1 MSKQALKNHYFL
13 IAATCVTIAAA
24 DRELAKSPDAV
35 VGVSRVPVQVLLVQ
49 PEREFTFQSIAR
61 AQQGAQQSL
70 YKVVHKDTVDVVDVI
85 IDNISHLGFMTA
97 DKFHGPKSAQE
108 LTEEAIAVAR
118 QAGVEAAHD
127 GKTGLTGDTKGDGHI
142 EEQPKD

>member
-1 MSKQALKNHYFL
+1 MSKAIKQHHFL
-13 IAATCVTIAAA
+13 IAATVVTIAAA

-49 PEREFTFQSIAR
+49 PEREFTFQSIAK
-61 AQQGAQQSL
+61 AQMGAQQSL
-70 YKVVHKDTVDVVDVI
+70 YKVVHKDTVDTVDVI

-97 DKFHGPKSAQE
+97 EKFAGPKSAQE

-118 QAGVEAAHD
+118 QAGVEA
-127 GKTGLTGDTKGDGHI
+127 TYTGDTKGDSHV
-142 EEQPKD
+142 EEQPED